1 VVTGGLSPYGLHA
14 AFIADRLCAE
24 LTHMP
29 NAITTARY
37 RIERAW
43 ERGHAWSHKLVAQIR
58 PGVSL
63 LSGSVFV
70 LLTLFLPIGYEAC
83 GPPRT
88 GYEMVAGK
96 GDWPTFLGVSSSAV
110 GRDFYMVVLLLA
122 SCTLLLILVSG
133 LRPGA
138 LRNKALVSRLAL
150 LAGTVSLFLVCDV
163 TLLLAAISEDQPGLA
178 ALIPLVASCLC
189 PGVFWPRKGFIAWVS
204 VIASTV
210 SLLFILDALGLL
222 DGRINWVLLATEAV
236 YAVVPLGLWYTYG
249 FSSRPEGRARWEII
263 RRGLVAF
270 YVPAVLGNFWFLGIA
285 VKKGLWG
292 FVPCYF
298 GIHLIALGYLRLK
311 QEPML
316 PSAERTSDQA

>member
-1 VVTGGLSPYGLHA
+1 
-14 AFIADRLCAE
+14 
-24 LTHMP
+24 MP
-29 NAITTARY
+29 NATITARY

-83 GPPRT
+83 GPPRG
-88 GYEMVAGK
+88 GYEMVGGK
-96 GDWPTFLGVSSSAV
+96 GDWPTFLGISSSAA
-110 GRDFYMVVLLLA
+110 GRDFYVVVLLLA
-122 SCTLLLILVSG
+122 SSTLLLILVSG
-133 LRPGA
+133 LRPGV
-138 LRNKALVSRLAL
+138 LRNKILVSRLAL

-163 TLLLAAISEDQPGLA
+163 TLLLAALSGDQSGPA
-178 ALIPLVASCLC
+178 ALIPLLASCLA
-189 PGVFWPRKGFIAWVS
+189 PGVFWPRKGFVAWISVMLITGSLLSIANGLGASIGEPINWI
-204 VIASTV
+204 VIAAET
-210 SLLFILDALGLL
+210 
-222 DGRINWVLLATEAV
+222 V
-236 YAVVPLGLWYTYG
+236 YALLPLGLWYRFG
-249 FSSRPEGRARWEII
+249 CSSRPEVRARWEVI

-270 YVPAVLGNFWFLGIA
+270 YFFAILGNFWFLGIA
-285 VKKGLWG
+285 VKEGLWG

-298 GIHLIALGYLRLK
+298 GIHLMALGYLRLK